1 MRLQRRH
8 GRIQNRRLVV
18 RRAVHGRL
26 DHRLVPHD
34 AVAEFD
40 AVDPAVRDAAAID
53 RIRAVITDEGDLLAA
68 ALEFEHHVV
77 ANPVAHHVRIGDART
92 EAQRV
97 HRSQPIQVVDA
108 VLAIPA
114 VEYVGVVARA
124 ARQEVVAGAAGQG
137 VVAEVSP

>member
-1 MRLQRRH
+1 MRLQRRR

-40 AVDPAVRDAAAID
+40 AVDLAVRVDAAID
-53 RIRAVITDEGDLLAA
+53 RIGAVITNEGDLLAA
-68 ALEFEHHVV
+68 ALELEHHVV

-92 EAQRV
+92 ETQRV
-97 HRSQPIQVVDA
+97 QRSQLIQIVAATAYQLV
-108 VLAIPA
+108 
-114 VEYVGVVARA
+114 VVATIKI
-124 ARQEVVAGAAGQG
+124 VVAVVCGGQFRCALA
-137 VVAEVSP
+137 VAPH

>member
-40 AVDPAVRDAAAID
+40 AVDLAVRVDAAID
-53 RIRAVITDEGDLLAA
+53 RIGAVITNEGDLLAA
-68 ALEFEHHVV
+68 ALELEHHVV

-92 EAQRV
+92 ETQRV
-97 HRSQPIQVVDA
+97 QRSQLIQIVAATAYQLV
-108 VLAIPA
+108 
-114 VEYVGVVARA
+114 VVATIKI
-124 ARQEVVAGAAGQG
+124 VVAVVCGGQFRCALA
-137 VVAEVSP
+137 VAPH